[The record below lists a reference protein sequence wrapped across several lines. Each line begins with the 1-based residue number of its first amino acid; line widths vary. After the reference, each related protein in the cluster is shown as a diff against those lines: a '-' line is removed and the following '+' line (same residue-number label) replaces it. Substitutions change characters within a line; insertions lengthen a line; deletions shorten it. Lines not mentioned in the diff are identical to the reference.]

1 MAILR
6 AKKIREMGGKERNEK
21 LNELK
26 LQIMK
31 ERSKLASTGIPD
43 NPGKLK
49 EIRKTIA
56 RIHTINTESGSKK
69 IPEVKAKNA

>member
-1 MAILR
+1 MAILK
-6 AKKIREMGGKERNEK
+6 AKKIREMGLKERNEK

-26 LQIMK
+26 QQIMK

-49 EIRKTIA
+49 EMRKTIA
-56 RIHTINTESGSKK
+56 RIHTINTELEPKK
-69 IPEVKAKNA
+69 APEVQAKNA

>member
-6 AKKIREMGGKERNEK
+6 AKKIREMGEKERTEK

-26 LQIMK
+26 FQIMK

-49 EIRKTIA
+49 EIRRTIA
-56 RIHTINTESGSKK
+56 RIHTINTELESKK
-69 IPEVKAKNA
+69 VPEVKAKNA